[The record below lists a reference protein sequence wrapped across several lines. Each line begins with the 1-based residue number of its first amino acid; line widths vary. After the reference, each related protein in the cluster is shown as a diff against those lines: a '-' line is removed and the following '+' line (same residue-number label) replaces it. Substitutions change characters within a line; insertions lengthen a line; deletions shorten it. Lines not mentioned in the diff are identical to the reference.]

1 MYKINDFSKKS
12 NTSVST
18 LRYYDEINLLKPAY
32 TNIFTNYRYYTDE
45 QLKLINIISDLKD
58 INLPLE
64 DIKKYIETNDV
75 NVILKQKEKYTKI
88 INKNNEFFDDFV
100 IYKENN
106 WITFD
111 QRYLNDD
118 ILLKEI
124 IKYFKNLNFDYIT
137 YCIPDSYIDL
147 IN

>member
-64 DIKKYIETNDV
+64 DIKN
-75 NVILKQKEKYTKI
+75 ILK
-88 INKNNEFFDDFV
+88 
-100 IYKENN
+100 
-106 WITFD
+106 
-111 QRYLNDD
+111 LM
-118 ILLKEI
+118 ILML
-124 IKYFKNLNFDYIT
+124 Y
-137 YCIPDSYIDL
+137 
-147 IN
+147 

>member
-1 MYKINDFSKKS
+1 MNSEVKYEILKSDYKKFI
-12 NTSVST
+12 
-18 LRYYDEINLLKPAY
+18 EINGTKAIK
-32 TNIFTNYRYYTDE
+32 TAMG
-45 QLKLINIISDLKD
+45 
-58 INLPLE
+58 LE
-64 DIKKYIETNDV
+64 LQDNNASYF
-75 NVILKQKEKYTKI
+75 I
-88 INKNNEFFDDFV
+88 INKNNEFFNDFV